1 MSIKQLFTIQ
11 PTNEI
16 IEKIIYCFG
25 LTGLDDDNE
34 FSQLD
39 MASQNTLKK
48 FENIKDE
55 IASYYLPCKKDIY
68 MKDLNFKSVITI
80 SRQFLKTINYT
91 IDSREKFIKSKKYL
105 MYKIITQNEKI
116 SRTKNKIVVS
126 FN

>member
-16 IEKIIYCFG
+16 IEKIIHCFG

-39 MASQNTLKK
+39 MASQNTLNK